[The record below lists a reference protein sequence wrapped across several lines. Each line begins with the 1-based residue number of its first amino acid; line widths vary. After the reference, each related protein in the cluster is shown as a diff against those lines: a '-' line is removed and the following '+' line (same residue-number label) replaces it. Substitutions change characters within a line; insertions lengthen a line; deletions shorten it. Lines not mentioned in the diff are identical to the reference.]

1 MTYKALYLRLVAAID
16 DALTLLEAGK
26 IVSAIEL
33 LKKNARPRRK
43 STHGNRYHSRK
54 IKPPHGGFIR

>member
-1 MTYKALYLRLVAAID
+1 MTYKTLYFQLVIAID

-33 LKKNARPRRK
+33 LKKTLVRAEKAHMETDIIPEK
-43 STHGNRYHSRK
+43 
-54 IKPPHGGFIR
+54 

>member
-1 MTYKALYLRLVAAID
+1 MTYKILYFQLVAAID

-33 LKKNARPRRK
+33 LKKALVRTEEAHMEADIIPEK
-43 STHGNRYHSRK
+43 
-54 IKPPHGGFIR
+54 